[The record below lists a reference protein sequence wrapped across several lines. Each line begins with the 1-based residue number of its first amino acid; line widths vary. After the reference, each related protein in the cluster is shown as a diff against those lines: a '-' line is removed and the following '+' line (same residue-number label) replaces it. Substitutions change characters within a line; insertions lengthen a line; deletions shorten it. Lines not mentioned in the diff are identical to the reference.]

1 MALPVAL
8 MAIGTGLQVLGA
20 MQGARAARNRAA
32 FEAGQIELQRE
43 NNKIQALQKSNQ
55 RNEQLR
61 LAESSNNAFFSA
73 MGRDIGSDMSIKAFM
88 KRQAEIAA
96 SDVSTI
102 ESSAAIE
109 DLQLASRKSM
119 ALYEGRATAR
129 QYQTQAFA
137 SIASGL
143 YKYEVSKASTD

>member
-1 MALPVAL
+1 MAFPTAL
-8 MAIGTGLQVLGA
+8 MAIGTGLQVYGA
-20 MQGARAARNRAA
+20 MQGARSARNRAA
-32 FEAGQIELQRE
+32 FEAQQIELQRQ
-43 NNKIQALQKSNQ
+43 NNEIQALQKSNQ

-61 LAESSNNAFFSA
+61 LAESSNNAFFS
-73 MGRDIGSDMSIKAFM
+73 MLGRDIGSDMSIKAFM

-96 SDVSTI
+96 SDISTI

-119 ALYEGRATAR
+119 ALYEGKATAR

-143 YKYEVSKASTD
+143 YKYEVSKT